1 MDAKWLAK
9 ASLYELLAQGFRQ
22 TTPEFSRVI
31 QSGEFAQALDELARD
46 CGLDSH
52 AIASA
57 IDGIGLTAS
66 IVYIKSICL
75 YKTRLPRSGQTEHD
89 FPHRYDFSHTYYFV
103 CFYLLNLLLTHTIC
117 FSSVQK

>member
-66 IVYIKSICL
+66 IEADEDAFFSLAASNL
-75 YKTRLPRSGQTEHD
+75 YAYFYWWFRAISLAFCRNLVGRKARNTAC
-89 FPHRYDFSHTYYFV
+89 SHA
-103 CFYLLNLLLTHTIC
+103 
-117 FSSVQK
+117 QR